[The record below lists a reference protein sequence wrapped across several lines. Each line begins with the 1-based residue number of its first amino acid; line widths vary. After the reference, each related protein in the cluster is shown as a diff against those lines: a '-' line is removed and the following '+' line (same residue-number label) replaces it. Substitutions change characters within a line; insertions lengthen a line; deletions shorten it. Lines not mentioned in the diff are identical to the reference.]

1 MATSGSRP
9 RPTSNLPVIANF
21 DSTHLTIGAGVAIFH
36 LATSRV
42 VICYHS
48 EHKYWFLPK
57 GRRDA
62 GEDSGTGAEREG
74 FEEVCISQNPM
85 NTLTLPQ
92 SGYRNRLLPIPLR
105 HRQPQAHNSDSA
117 MSSFVTE
124 PVWTQLMPVTRSAQ
138 YMLFW
143 YIAETLP
150 PEIDHSLSQKSI
162 QANNVYMVPPAYPEA
177 TWVNEEEALYESY
190 LLSINDAQQKLS
202 GTIMADVVRIG
213 WEAIQALGLA
223 ITTVMGLFT
232 YTILINDG
240 PAKALQAY
248 VTLGLQ
254 HHPVGLPTSESH
266 ITELSHNSSTVAFS
280 FAPART
286 CDSYLHLPAHEQ
298 GVNATLPTAHVEQA
312 RNLRPQSPLSEQL
325 RVAPLPHGLSN
336 SINVLT
342 MKLPI
347 GIDLCL
353 GFFSLGLV
361 ILIYIIWRN
370 CHVAVEGRARSERQ
384 IGSFWVSFVT
394 ALASNADAN
403 ARLRSLEALHK
414 EVLDHYVCSK
424 MPTASNPISILDTI
438 MDDLKRH
445 HAKIDLGEIMLP
457 EDESYRK
464 ILSLETTVSEITN
477 GRDEVM
483 GKYEALEKKHQEA
496 LSGAD
501 TLRKTSQGLASDN
514 ELLQQVNRE
523 LSDKNSDLEH
533 QKHNLDSALVASKT
547 ECGQVTANL
556 TECKSQNR
564 DLESTFRA
572 MKSRRDEA
580 VEELDRVSEDR
591 EAITRAKETY
601 RMRTERGEEAL
612 ASSQEEVKRVVAE
625 NSRLKTVNRDAKLH
639 QKQEKEAI
647 NEQLAKATKELQD
660 LRAQSKDH
668 QPLSSATKKILESEN
683 ATVRSDLKQAE
694 QVKKD
699 LLEANE
705 GIADKVRTME
715 EQLKHAR
722 EREQAAQAKATR
734 LEDEA
739 FDRET
744 ARMDEDSASRALVIK
759 EQQKIWETD
768 YDESVAALERKWQ
781 GKVDALVSEKST
793 TEMELMKAKEE
804 VDALAKQVTDQLTA
818 NPPSSQD
825 AQGMRPSSHLLAL
838 AATFPT
844 DANNPSA
851 PFNTSSNHS
860 VQEELRALQKEFST
874 RTNLYET
881 RIDGLNTAIGQL
893 THERSML
900 QSRLAAMGPHPP
912 SGLHMPG
919 VYHHRPGGPV
929 IPPLPIT
936 GNLGVPPFTSGG
948 GSHGLNT
955 DAHPHGNGGPLMPM
969 IPPGGPREF
978 QSFNP
983 GRVNLG
989 FSAHSQADRGPVMP
1003 PFAGTGQQGAPF
1015 NPGAV
1020 PFNPAGSH

>member
-1 MATSGSRP
+1 M
-9 RPTSNLPVIANF
+9 
-21 DSTHLTIGAGVAIFH
+21 
-36 LATSRV
+36 LA
-42 VICYHS
+42 
-48 EHKYWFLPK
+48 FLLASK
-57 GRRDA
+57 
-62 GEDSGTGAEREG
+62 
-74 FEEVCISQNPM
+74 
-85 NTLTLPQ
+85 
-92 SGYRNRLLPIPLR
+92 
-105 HRQPQAHNSDSA
+105 
-117 MSSFVTE
+117 
-124 PVWTQLMPVTRSAQ
+124 
-138 YMLFW
+138 
-143 YIAETLP
+143 
-150 PEIDHSLSQKSI
+150 
-162 QANNVYMVPPAYPEA
+162 
-177 TWVNEEEALYESY
+177 
-190 LLSINDAQQKLS
+190 
-202 GTIMADVVRIG
+202 
-213 WEAIQALGLA
+213 ALGLA

-232 YTILINDG
+232 YTTLINDG
-240 PAKALQAY
+240 PAKALQAFL
-248 VTLGLQ
+248 TLGLQ
-254 HHPVGLPTSESH
+254 YHLVGLPTSERH

-280 FAPART
+280 FAPTRT

-325 RVAPLPHGLSN
+325 RVAPLPHGLSD

-342 MKLPI
+342 MNLPI
-347 GIDLCL
+347 GIDLCI

-361 ILIYIIWRN
+361 VLIYIIWRN
-370 CHVAVEGRARSERQ
+370 YHVAVEGRARSERQ

-394 ALASNADAN
+394 ALASNADTN

-414 EVLDHYVCSK
+414 EVLDHYVCFK
-424 MPTASNPISILDTI
+424 MPTASNLISLLDMI

-445 HAKIDLGEIMLP
+445 QAKIDLGEIMLP

-483 GKYEALEKKHQEA
+483 GKYEALEEKYQEA

-501 TLRKTSQGLASDN
+501 TLRETSQGFASDN

-523 LSDKNSDLEH
+523 LSDKNGDLEH
-533 QKHNLDSALVASKT
+533 QKHNLDSALAASKT

-556 TECKSQNR
+556 TEFKSQNR
-564 DLESTFRA
+564 ELEGTFRA

-580 VEELDRVSEDR
+580 VEELRKVSEDR

-625 NSRLKTVNRDAKLH
+625 NSRLKTVNRDEKPH

-647 NEQLAKATKELQD
+647 NEQLAKVAKELQD
-660 LRAQSKDH
+660 LRDQSKDH

-683 ATVRSDLKQAE
+683 ATLRSNLKQAE

-705 GIADKVRTME
+705 EITDKVRTME

-722 EREQAAQAKATR
+722 ECEQAAQAKATR
-734 LEDEA
+734 LEDDA

-744 ARMDEDSASRALVIK
+744 ARMDEDSALRALVIK
-759 EQQKIWETD
+759 EQQEVWDTD
-768 YDESVAALERKWQ
+768 HDRLVAALEQKWR
-781 GKVDALVSEKST
+781 GTVDALVSEKST

-818 NPPSSQD
+818 NPPSSHD
-825 AQGMRPSSHLLAL
+825 AQGMTPSSHLLPL

-844 DANNPSA
+844 DANHPSA
-851 PFNTSSNHS
+851 SFNTSSNHS

-874 RTNLYET
+874 RTNIYET

-893 THERSML
+893 RHERSML
-900 QSRLAAMGPHPP
+900 QSRLAPMGPHPP

-919 VYHHRPGGPV
+919 VYHHGPGGPV
-929 IPPLPIT
+929 ISPSLRHNSASPIT
-936 GNLGVPPFTSGG
+936 LPSQPTPTSPVSLYQSMVFRKVTSMTKEEVQFRGKALGCAEVVFRLSDTVNIGRPDINVNIIIPSAGEIAYPFKIRTEIINSVTMLYTLFTTAFLAILATARPHHNSAGAVLIVTGVNGNAHASITGSSITHSHATGTLAARDGE
-948 GSHGLNT
+948 SHGASPT
-955 DAHPHGNGGPLMPM
+955 AHEPIVTRLAERLYIPHHLPVDWSHLSS
-969 IPPGGPREF
+969 R
-978 QSFNP
+978 S
-983 GRVNLG
+983 
-989 FSAHSQADRGPVMP
+989 SAHKPTVTTLFKRLDVPDR
-1003 PFAGTGQQGAPF
+1003 PFVAWLPGQFPRPTPRPRIPIPLSALEALTTLRTEPKE
-1015 NPGAV
+1015 PRPTSV
-1020 PFNPAGSH
+1020 PEVEEKDD